1 MCEGG
6 GEWLLL
12 SVDDTCGASLKTRPV
27 GGHSA
32 WVCGLV
38 GLPHAHIEG
47 ASRNVATIEL
57 DIDGVDA
64 VLPWNETDRVFVCKD
79 NIRVSLD
86 IRPGFN

>member
-6 GEWLLL
+6 EGLLN
-12 SVDDTCGASLKTRPV
+12 VDGTCGASLKARPV

-32 WVCGLV
+32 RVSGLV

-47 ASRNVATIEL
+47 ASRNVATVEL

-64 VLPWNETDRVFVCKD
+64 VLPWNETDGIFVCKD
-79 NIRVSLD
+79 IQVS
-86 IRPGFN
+86 